1 MLYLYSQ
8 LHLHVVRHLRA
19 VHEVL
24 VPWPCLGN
32 PELMT
37 LNELLYLRV
46 QGALSYL
53 YFFSHKLFNLTQ
65 PVLIV
70 LVRGHALEYM
80 HASRL
85 ERKGFEF

>member
-1 MLYLYSQ
+1 MYGPVYLLFRIKGSGVQ
-8 LHLHVVRHLRA
+8 SSVLDILGILDIFQRA

-46 QGALSYL
+46 QGAL
-53 YFFSHKLFNLTQ
+53 
-65 PVLIV
+65 LIFGI
-70 LVRGHALEYM
+70 RPG
-80 HASRL
+80 
-85 ERKGFEF
+85 